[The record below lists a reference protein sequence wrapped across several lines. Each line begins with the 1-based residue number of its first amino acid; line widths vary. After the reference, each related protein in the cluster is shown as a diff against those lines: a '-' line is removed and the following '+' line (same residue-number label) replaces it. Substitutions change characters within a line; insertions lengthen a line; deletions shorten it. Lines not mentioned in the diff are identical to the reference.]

1 MDVSEREEEMGFL
14 SARNVMLDQHA
25 NSKDEVL
32 HDLAAKAVKLGIADD
47 ADAVYDS
54 FIFREGLGPTGL
66 TDGFAIPHAKCA
78 AIKEASIIVY
88 ENDKALEWPSFDDKP
103 IDIAI
108 ALLVP
113 DAQAGTTH
121 LKLLS
126 KTAVL
131 LMNDDFKHLVRSTTN
146 KEDIATAINYELEH
160 DDE

>member
-1 MDVSEREEEMGFL
+1 MGFL
-14 SARNVMLDQHA
+14 KAENVLLDRHA

-32 HDLAAKAVKLGIADD
+32 HELADKAVELGIADD
-47 ADAVYDS
+47 AAAVYQS
-54 FIFREGLGPTGL
+54 FVDREAMGATGI

-78 AIKEASIIVY
+78 AINKAAIIVY
-88 ENDKALEWPSFDDKP
+88 ENDKKLEWPSFDDQP
-103 IDIAI
+103 VDIAI

-131 LMNDDFKHLVRSTTN
+131 LMDDDFKALVRKTSN
-146 KEDIATAINYELEH
+146 REDIATAINFELER
-160 DDE
+160 DDN